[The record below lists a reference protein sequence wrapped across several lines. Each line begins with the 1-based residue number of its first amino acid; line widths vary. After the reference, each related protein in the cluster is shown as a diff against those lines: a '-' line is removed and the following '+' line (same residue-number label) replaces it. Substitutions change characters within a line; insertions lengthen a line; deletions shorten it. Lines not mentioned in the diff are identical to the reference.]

1 MTDKELVR
9 VLNKEIKAGRKWIRL
24 AYKYPDDDSKTE
36 PALRSWLRAIE
47 ATDKAKAAR

>member
-1 MTDKELVR
+1 MTDKELIR
-9 VLNKEIKAGRKWIRL
+9 VLTKEIKAGRKWIRM

-36 PALRSWLRAIE
+36 PALQAWLRAIE